1 MAPHSESATY
11 KVLDASAASISLGK
25 QVNPGETVHTPA
37 FTERQIVEEK
47 DDGPYPPTFD
57 DKYKERQYQKER
69 LALAFRI
76 FAKFGFDEG
85 VAGHITLRVR
95 GSLNIEPRETLDKM

>member
-1 MAPHSESATY
+1 MAPHSEVVDSGHEKPAETQHEPSPPN
-11 KVLDASAASISLGK
+11 KQGVSSIGGFPK
-25 QVNPGETVHTPA
+25 
-37 FTERQIVEEK
+37 
-47 DDGPYPPTFD
+47 PPTFD

-76 FAKFGFDEG
+76 FARLGFDEG

-95 GSLNIEPRETLDKM
+95 YLSSKSS